1 MSQMEGEGAQGL
13 PAGGRAS
20 FGCFGMSFFAATP
33 GNRLFAIH
41 LGNGSLIFFKSTR
54 LHTVTRPL
62 MCWEFR
68 IQSEKK
74 METDKIG

>member
-1 MSQMEGEGAQGL
+1 MRQMEGEGARGL

-41 LGNGSLIFFKSTR
+41 LGNGSLIFLS
-54 LHTVTRPL
+54 LQGY
-62 MCWEFR
+62 
-68 IQSEKK
+68 IQ
-74 METDKIG
+74 